1 MRFLVVLVMLA
12 ACGGRAPDPRGV
24 SLALNWF
31 PETEH
36 GGYFAA
42 LVHGDYAER
51 KVTVDIK
58 PGGPNVPVV
67 PRVASREVDFGVVN
81 ADDVVTAR
89 AAGAKVTALVAPIH
103 HSPVCVMVHASTG
116 IMRLADLHDV
126 TLAMQAG
133 TPYVAWLERTAKLP
147 NVHLIPYAGSVAPF
161 LQNERY
167 AQQAYVFS
175 EPIIAKAKGAD
186 PRCLSITETGFD
198 PYTSVLVTSEAL
210 LAERPDV
217 ARDVAAA
224 SARGWERYVED
235 FGPTHAH
242 ILTLNPE
249 IGRDALDRGAEA
261 LRPLVLD
268 DAAKRDGV
276 GTMDPARWTAVVEQ
290 MRTIGAIDAKLDPT
304 TLYDERFVPRRT
316 K

>member
-1 MRFLVVLVMLA
+1 MRVLVLIA
-12 ACGGRAPDPRGV
+12 LLVGCSGHGADPRRV

-42 LVHGDYAER
+42 LVQGDYAER
-51 KVTVDIK
+51 KVTVDIR

-81 ADDVVTAR
+81 ADDVVAAR
-89 AAGAKVTALVAPIH
+89 AAGAKVVALMAPIH
-103 HSPVCVMVHASTG
+103 HSPVCIMVHASTG
-116 IMRLADLHDV
+116 ITRLADLHDV

-147 NVHLIPYAGSVAPF
+147 NVQLIPYAGSVAPF
-161 LQNERY
+161 LTNERY

-175 EPIIAKAKGAD
+175 EPIIAKAKGTD

-210 LAERPDV
+210 LRERSDLVGDV
-217 ARDVAAA
+217 VAA
-224 SARGWERYVED
+224 SAHGWERYVED
-235 FGPTHAH
+235 FGPAHAH

-249 IGRDALDRGAEA
+249 IGREALDRGAEA

-268 DAAKRDGV
+268 DAAERDGV
-276 GTMDPARWTAVVEQ
+276 ATMEPARWTAVVEQ
-290 MRTIGAIDAKLDPT
+290 MRTVGAIDAKIDPAT
-304 TLYDERFVPRRT
+304 IYDARFVPRRT
-316 K
+316 P